1 MNNAI
6 TLPVYEAKITGIDN
20 TGIFAMSFVDIP
32 ANARQFVAL
41 KKNQPVKL
49 ALDKHKQT
57 LTGVVLVPGQMI
69 YRNDDSLGEYY
80 LRFTKADIEKIA
92 DKMMRTGVA
101 LSTTTHQHG
110 VKLRGNYLTEIW
122 IVSDPKRDKSVALGM
137 GEQPVGTLCASYKV
151 VDRAYWRN
159 EVLTGNVRGFSIEAF
174 FNFNTVNM
182 KKPVKT
188 AAQAAKG
195 VQLSKFGQVLQ
206 ALGVPVTMEDDSA
219 AAAKAVA
226 DEAKKDET
234 DSGEPFLIFDL
245 QDGGEV
251 YVDADGFATLDG
263 EQMPAGEHALADGNF
278 IVIDDSGM
286 LVVTQPEADGA
297 EPSEAAVAMAKERA
311 KTLLAKM
318 KTPASAN
325 AAQIAELKAKIAELE
340 KQPSTSKA
348 KAPVEGGGAK
358 DAKDM
363 TYTEKMAAVIASRR
377 ERKDG
382 K

>member
-20 TGIFAMSFVDIP
+20 TGIFAMSFVDVP
-32 ANARQFVAL
+32 ANSRKFVAL
-41 KKNQPVKL
+41 KQNQPVKL
-49 ALDKHKQT
+49 SLNKHKQI

-80 LRFTKADIEKIA
+80 LRFTKDDIEKIA
-92 DKMMRTGVA
+92 DKMMRTGIA

-122 IVSDPKRDKSVALGM
+122 IVTDPKRDKSLALGM
-137 GEQPVGTLCASYKV
+137 GEQPIGTLCASYKV
-151 VDRAYWRN
+151 SDRAYWQT
-159 EVLTGNVRGFSIEAF
+159 EVLTGKVRGFSIEAF
-174 FNFNTVNM
+174 FNFNSVNM

-188 AAQAAKG
+188 AAQAAKV

-234 DSGEPFLIFDL
+234 DSGDPFLIFEL
-245 QDGGEV
+245 ADGGEV
-251 YVDADGFATLDG
+251 YVDGDGFATLDG

-278 IVIDDSGM
+278 IVIDDAGM
-286 LVVTQPEADGA
+286 LVVTQEEADGA
-297 EPSEAAVAMAKERA
+297 EAAEAAVNMAKARA
-311 KTLLAKM
+311 KTLLEKM
-318 KTPASAN
+318 KTPAAAN
-325 AAQIAELKAKIAELE
+325 AAKIAELQKQIAELKKE
-340 KQPSTSKA
+340 PSADKA
-348 KAPVEGGGAK
+348 KPKVEGAGSK
-358 DAKDM
+358 DIKDM
-363 TYTEKMAAVIASRR
+363 TYTEKMAMAIASRR
-377 ERKDG
+377 ERQDG